1 MASRRDLVV
10 AFASAMVDG
19 GLKQR
24 GVEAHSDAYIRTEH
38 DFTALTRDARD
49 ALDNPM
55 SALDLL
61 DPFLLSL
68 SSLSI
73 VT

>member
-1 MASRRDLVV
+1 VASRRDLVV
-10 AFASAMVDG
+10 AFVSDVDG

-24 GVEAHSDAYIRTEH
+24 GVEAHSDVRTEH
-38 DFTALTRDARD
+38 DFMALTRDARD

-68 SSLSI
+68 SSLSLFI
-73 VT
+73 VM